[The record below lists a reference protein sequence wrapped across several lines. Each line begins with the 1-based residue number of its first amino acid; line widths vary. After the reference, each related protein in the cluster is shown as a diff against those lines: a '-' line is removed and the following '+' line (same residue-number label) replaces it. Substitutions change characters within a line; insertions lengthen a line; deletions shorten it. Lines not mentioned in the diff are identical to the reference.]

1 MKTLRLIGLTF
12 MMVLVAGCFTAC
24 SSDDD
29 DSEVSPSRIVGTWI
43 LTMREEYKNNE
54 MTSSKTYPDQYG
66 YMYRLTFQENGTLNC
81 ERKNN
86 DTSWYETENLAGNYF
101 KYKDDFEAGKYE
113 LVGDVL
119 YEIGSGNSRSN
130 YATVKTLT
138 KKQLVLETTQ
148 YHDVLYFDKN

>member
-1 MKTLRLIGLTF
+1 MKTLRFVGMAV

-29 DSEVSPSRIVGTWI
+29 ESEVSPSRIVGTWI
-43 LTMREEYKNNE
+43 LKMREEYRNNE
-54 MTSSKTYPDQYG
+54 ITSSKTYPDQYG

-86 DTSWYETENLAGNYF
+86 DTNWYETENLAGHYF
-101 KYKDDFEAGKYE
+101 KYKDDFESGKYE

-119 YEIGSGNSRSN
+119 YEIGPGNARSN
-130 YATVKTLT
+130 FATVKKLT
-138 KKQLVLETTQ
+138 KKQLVLGATGS
-148 YHDVLYFDKN
+148 HDVFYFDKN

>member
-1 MKTLRLIGLTF
+1 MKTLRLFGMTF

-24 SSDDD
+24 GSDDD
-29 DSEVSPSRIVGTWI
+29 ESEVSPSRIVGTWI
-43 LTMREEYKNNE
+43 LTTKEEYKNNE
-54 MTSSKTYPDQYG
+54 ITSSKTYPDQYG

-86 DTSWYETENLAGNYF
+86 DTNWYETENLAGNYF
-101 KYKDDFEAGKYE
+101 KYKDDFKSGKYE

-119 YEIGSGNSRSN
+119 YEIGSGNARSN